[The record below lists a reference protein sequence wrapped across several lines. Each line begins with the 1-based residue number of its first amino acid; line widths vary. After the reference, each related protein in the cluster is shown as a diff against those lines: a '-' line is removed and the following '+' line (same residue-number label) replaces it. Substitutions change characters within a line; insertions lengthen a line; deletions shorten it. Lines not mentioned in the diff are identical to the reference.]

1 MYHPSPRLIATAHV
15 SPQCLFSST
24 PAITAIETAPAPPPM
39 QIKSMPVKEQRSLM
53 KLIEKYAE
61 DHEAMERDIS
71 LNVNQQTASQIKKRI
86 ELLQRLQSL

>member
-1 MYHPSPRLIATAHV
+1 
-15 SPQCLFSST
+15 
-24 PAITAIETAPAPPPM
+24 M

>member
-1 MYHPSPRLIATAHV
+1 MYHPSPQLIATAHDPLI
-15 SPQCLFSST
+15 SFFSSA

-39 QIKSMPVKEQRSLM
+39 QIKSMPIKEQRSLM

-71 LNVNQQTASQIKKRI
+71 LNVNQQTATQIKKRI